1 MGTWLDVKS
10 SARFQSKG
18 RGERACAWKE
28 GRKRAGFR
36 GALTI
41 ARNFQMNGAR
51 GAKRE
56 MGDGNASASVLARI
70 DPGGEIDPLRE
81 EGEMPQLRP

>member
-1 MGTWLDVKS
+1 MTFKVPRVSKAKDAN
-10 SARFQSKG
+10 AR
-18 RGERACAWKE
+18 AWKE

-56 MGDGNASASVLARI
+56 MGDGNASVLARI

-81 EGEMPQLRP
+81 EGTVLYNPI

>member
-1 MGTWLDVKS
+1 
-10 SARFQSKG
+10 
-18 RGERACAWKE
+18 
-28 GRKRAGFR
+28 
-36 GALTI
+36 
-41 ARNFQMNGAR
+41 MNGAR

-56 MGDGNASASVLARI
+56 MGDGNASVLARI

>member
-1 MGTWLDVKS
+1 M
-10 SARFQSKG
+10 
-18 RGERACAWKE
+18 
-28 GRKRAGFR
+28 RAGFR

-56 MGDGNASASVLARI
+56 MGDGNASVLARI
-70 DPGGEIDPLRE
+70 DPGGEIDPLRTCE
-81 EGEMPQLRP
+81 EGELPQLRPECAFGKTPKRLRFGR

>member
-1 MGTWLDVKS
+1 MTFKVPRVSKAKDAN
-10 SARFQSKG
+10 AR
-18 RGERACAWKE
+18 AWKE

-41 ARNFQMNGAR
+41 ARNFKMNGAR
-51 GAKRE
+51 VAKRE

>member
-1 MGTWLDVKS
+1 MTFKVPRVSKAKDAN
-10 SARFQSKG
+10 AR
-18 RGERACAWKE
+18 AWKE

-56 MGDGNASASVLARI
+56 MADGNASVLARI
-70 DPGGEIDPLRE
+70 DPGGEIDPL
-81 EGEMPQLRP
+81 GAMYK